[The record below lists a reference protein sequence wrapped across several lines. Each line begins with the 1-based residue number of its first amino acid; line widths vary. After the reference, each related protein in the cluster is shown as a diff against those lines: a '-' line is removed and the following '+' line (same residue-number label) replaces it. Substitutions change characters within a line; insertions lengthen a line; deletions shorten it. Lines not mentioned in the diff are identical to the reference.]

1 MVIRLRQVAPHLAGI
16 GLIFLLLA
24 LAARILGSDPK
35 WLPEMLLGAGAVLII
50 SYGLLRPREVA
61 AALTGRRAIYGGNAL
76 LMSVAFLGIL
86 VTLNFLA
93 ARYHK
98 RFDLT
103 ENKRYT
109 LSQETIQILS
119 SLQEPVKVTGFFTPD
134 DLRRSE
140 VEDLLKEYAYRS
152 DKFTYE
158 FVDPEQHPGEA
169 RRLGVT
175 SYGVLVFQ
183 RGGKRQETFG
193 IDEEDLTSALLKV
206 SRDEQRVIYF
216 TTGHKERDPQSFQP
230 LDYGN
235 IRQVLG
241 QDNYD
246 VKSLNLATITTTIPS
261 DAAAIV
267 VASPQIP
274 FAPEEV
280 DRLDQWLSN
289 GGRLLLLADP
299 PAPGAEDPMVA
310 FSGMLA
316 KWGVRLRNDVALDP
330 VSSFFGDA
338 ASPLITRFPFSSITK
353 DLGGLTTFFPVAR
366 TMELSDPPPEGITIT
381 RLLETTQDSWGETD
395 LTNQQARYDPNA
407 DVRGPLVLA
416 ATIESQEKKSRLVVF
431 GDADFVSN
439 NILSSVRGAFGN
451 ADLFRNSINWLAE
464 EEMLIAI
471 GPKPPEVRTLQPLTP
486 AQRNLIFYGST
497 IFLPLIVLALGGI
510 VWWQRR

>member
-1 MVIRLRQVAPHLAGI
+1 MIIRLRGIAPHLAGV
-16 GLIFLLLA
+16 GLALLLLA
-24 LAARILGSDPK
+24 LAAHLLGSDPK
-35 WLPEMLLGAGAVLII
+35 WLPEALLGIGVALII
-50 SYGLLRPREVA
+50 SYALLRPREVA
-61 AALTGRRAIYGGNAL
+61 SALTGRQAMYGGNAL

-109 LSQETIQILS
+109 LSQETVQVLNA
-119 SLQEPVKVTGFFTPD
+119 LQEPVKVTGFFTPD
-134 DLRRSE
+134 DPRRSD
-140 VEDLLKEYAYRS
+140 VEDLLKEYAYHS

-158 FVDPEQHPGEA
+158 FVDPELRPGEA

-183 RGGKRQETFG
+183 RGEKRQETFG
-193 IDEEDLTSALLKV
+193 VDEEDLTSALLKV

-230 LDYGN
+230 IDYGS

-241 QDNYD
+241 RDNYD
-246 VKSLNLATITTTIPS
+246 VKSLNLATITTTIPG
-261 DAAAIV
+261 DAAVLV

-274 FAPEEV
+274 FAPEEI
-280 DRLDQWLSN
+280 DRLDQWLSE
-289 GGRLLLLADP
+289 GGRLLLLTDP
-299 PAPGAEDPMVA
+299 PTPGGEDPMAA
-310 FSGMLA
+310 FSEMLA
-316 KWGVRLRNDVALDP
+316 RWGVRLRNDVALDP

-353 DLGGLTTFFPVAR
+353 DLG
-366 TMELSDPPPEGITIT
+366 DPPPEGMTIT
-381 RLLETTQDSWGETD
+381 RLLETTPDSWGETD

-407 DVRGPLVLA
+407 DVRGPLVLGA
-416 ATIESQEKKSRLVVF
+416 MIESQEKKGRLVVF

-439 NILSSVRGAFGN
+439 NILGSVRGAFGN

-464 EEMLIAI
+464 EEALIAI
-471 GPKPPEVRTLQPLTP
+471 SPKPPEVRTLQPLTP
-486 AQRNLIFYGST
+486 VQRNLIFYGSV
-497 IFLPLIVLALGGI
+497 IFLPLIVLAIGGV

>member
-1 MVIRLRQVAPHLAGI
+1 MVIRLRGMAPHLAGV
-16 GLIFLLLA
+16 GLILLLLA
-24 LAARILGSDPK
+24 LAAHLLGSDPK
-35 WLPEMLLGAGAVLII
+35 WLPEALLGIGVALII
-50 SYGLLRPREVA
+50 SYALLRPREVA
-61 AALTGRRAIYGGNAL
+61 AALTGRQVMYGGNAL

-109 LSQETIQILS
+109 LSQETVQILN

-134 DLRRSE
+134 DPRRSD
-140 VEDLLKEYAYRS
+140 VEDLLKEYAYHS

-158 FVDPEQHPGEA
+158 FVDPELRPGEA

-183 RGGKRQETFG
+183 RGERRQETFG
-193 IDEEDLTSALLKV
+193 LDEEDLTSALLKV

-230 LDYGN
+230 MDYGN

-241 QDNYD
+241 RDNYE

-261 DAAAIV
+261 DAAVLVI
-267 VASPQIP
+267 ASPQIP
-274 FAPEEV
+274 FAPEEI
-280 DRLDQWLSN
+280 DRLDRWLSE
-289 GGRLLLLADP
+289 GGRWLLLTDP
-299 PAPGAEDPMVA
+299 PTPGGEDPMAA
-310 FSGMLA
+310 FSGILA
-316 KWGVRLRNDVALDP
+316 RWGVRLRNDVALDP

-366 TMELSDPPPEGITIT
+366 TIELTDPPPEGMTIT
-381 RLLETTQDSWGETD
+381 RLLETTPDSWGETD
-395 LTNQQARYDPNA
+395 LTNQQARYDPNV
-407 DVRGPLVLA
+407 DVRGPLVLGA
-416 ATIESQEKKSRLVVF
+416 MIESQEKKGRLVVF

-464 EEMLIAI
+464 EEALIAI
-471 GPKPPEVRTLQPLTP
+471 APKPPEVRTLQPLTP
-486 AQRNLIFYGST
+486 AQRNLIFYGSV
-497 IFLPLIVLALGGI
+497 IFLPLIVLAIGGA